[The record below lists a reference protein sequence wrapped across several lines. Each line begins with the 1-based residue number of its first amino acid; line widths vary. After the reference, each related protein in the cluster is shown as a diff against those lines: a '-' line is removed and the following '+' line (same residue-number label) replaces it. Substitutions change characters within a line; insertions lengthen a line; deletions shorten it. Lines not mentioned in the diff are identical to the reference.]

1 MIGSTLS
8 VVIELIM
15 VMLLVVTISYCFIVN
30 SKLTALRT
38 DQSGI
43 RQVIGELNRSSERAE
58 KAISEMRR
66 TALHVEGQIAGQM
79 EAARHTSEDLRIN
92 LEKSKELRDIAKKFS
107 EVDIQA
113 LKSMENHLHPAQ
125 VTSDQMEIS
134 KQLRR
139 QKLGFGQESLAPSA
153 LVEQAS
159 LAGSNVD
166 REQALPPTGYHT
178 QPQAGHQQVGQQQMT
193 VQNEQRFVEQN
204 RKTLGH
210 E

>member
-139 QKLGFGQESLAPSA
+139 QKLGFGQESLAPS
-153 LVEQAS
+153 S
-159 LAGSNVD
+159 LQ
-166 REQALPPTGYHT
+166 EQALAQTAYHT
-178 QPQAGHQQVGQQQMT
+178 QPQAGHQQVEQQQMT
-193 VQNEQRFVEQN
+193 AQNEQRFVEQN
-204 RKTLGH
+204 RKSLGH

>member
-8 VVIELIM
+8 VIIDLMM

-58 KAISEMRR
+58 KAIGEMRR

-107 EVDIQA
+107 EVDIHA
-113 LKSMENHLHPAQ
+113 LKSMENHLHPAP

-134 KQLRR
+134 KQLKR
-139 QKLGFGQESLAPSA
+139 QKLGFGHESFAPSTLA
-153 LVEQAS
+153 EPQSQHTRTEDRSEQAM
-159 LAGSNVD
+159 AQVV
-166 REQALPPTGYHT
+166 QHT
-178 QPQAGHQQVGQQQMT
+178 QQEVGQQQMVT
-193 VQNEQRFVEQN
+193 QNEHRFVDQN
-204 RKTLGH
+204 RKSLGH

>member
-139 QKLGFGQESLAPSA
+139 QKLGFGQESLAPS
-153 LVEQAS
+153 S
-159 LAGSNVD
+159 LQ
-166 REQALPPTGYHT
+166 EQALAQTAYHT

-193 VQNEQRFVEQN
+193 AQNEQRFVEQN
-204 RKTLGH
+204 RKSLGH

>member
-8 VVIELIM
+8 VIIDLMM

-43 RQVIGELNRSSERAE
+43 RQVISELNRSSDRAE

-79 EAARHTSEDLRIN
+79 EAARHTSEDLRVN

-107 EVDIQA
+107 EVDIHA
-113 LKSMENHLHPAQ
+113 LKSMETHLHPTP

-134 KQLRR
+134 KQLKR
-139 QKLGFGQESLAPSA
+139 QKLGFGQESFAPST
-153 LVEQAS
+153 LTEPPS
-159 LAGSNVD
+159 HPGIEGG
-166 REQALPPTGYHT
+166 REETLSQTAYQNL
-178 QPQAGHQQVGQQQMT
+178 QPVGQQKMT
-193 VQNEQRFVEQN
+193 GQDEPRFVDQN
-204 RKTLGH
+204 RKSLGH

>member
-139 QKLGFGQESLAPSA
+139 QKLGFGQESLAPS
-153 LVEQAS
+153 S
-159 LAGSNVD
+159 LQD
-166 REQALPPTGYHT
+166 QALAQTVYHT
-178 QPQAGHQQVGQQQMT
+178 QPQAGHQQVDQQQMT
-193 VQNEQRFVEQN
+193 AQNEQRFVEQN